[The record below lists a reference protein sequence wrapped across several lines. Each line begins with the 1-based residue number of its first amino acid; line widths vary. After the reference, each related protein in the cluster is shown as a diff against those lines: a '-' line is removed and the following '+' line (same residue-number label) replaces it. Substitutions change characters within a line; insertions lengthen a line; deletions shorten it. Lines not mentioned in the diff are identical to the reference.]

1 MTAMRRSRF
10 GRTVAAVFRTTLPTL
25 WYEPDVDPLEAWRTA
40 EALVQAR
47 WADYRAASR
56 ADRPGAFAADTAALD
71 HEAAAAR
78 ELGSM
83 ALAAAA

>member
-1 MTAMRRSRF
+1 MTAMRR
-10 GRTVAAVFRTTLPTL
+10 GPVRTYRHCRVPNHSPTL

-56 ADRPGAFAADTAALD
+56 ADRPGAFAAYTAALD